1 MKSNS
6 DKLNR
11 GGAGMAQVNTEE
23 QTTETKTSNIE
34 NYKRIASYLAP
45 YKKAVVTLL
54 LVVLLAN
61 ILMIIGPYLTSV
73 VIDEVI
79 PGRNITLLIA
89 IVVIYTGITILNGW
103 TIRYRQYN
111 ISLLGQNV
119 LRDIRSDL
127 FTHIQNL
134 SFTFFDT
141 RPHGKILIRVVN
153 YINNLSNILSSGL
166 INVISDVL
174 SIVVTLTIMLVI
186 DVRLTLYSL
195 ILLPILFWVTMIIK
209 NKQRV
214 AYDRL
219 SRKQANLNAY
229 IHESISGIKT
239 TQSFTRERF
248 NHDVFS
254 DVSNQQK
261 TAWMDAVKVQF
272 LLGPIVQ
279 NIASIT
285 VALIYFVGIREIG
298 VEVSTGVLIAFVG
311 YVNNFWNPIINIG
324 NFYNSLVSGTVY
336 LERVFEMMDIPPEI
350 EDAENAFE
358 MPPVKGEVVFQN
370 VEFGYEERQTIFK
383 DLDFHV
389 KPGETIALV
398 GPTGAGKST
407 ITNLISRF
415 YDIREGAILVDGID
429 IRDVTV
435 YSLRKQI
442 GVMLQETF
450 IFSGTIMENI
460 RYGNL
465 EATEEEVVK
474 AAKIVRAHD
483 FIEELDRGYN
493 TRVQERGST
502 LSAGQRQLIS
512 FARTLLSDPKVLI
525 LDEATSSIDTQTEI
539 LLQEG
544 LDRLLE
550 GRTAFIVAHRLSTI
564 RNSDRIFYIGDQKIL
579 EAGNHAELMAQQ
591 GYYYDLYKTQTE
603 LLKGL

>member
-1 MKSNS
+1 M
-6 DKLNR
+6 D
-11 GGAGMAQVNTEE
+11 QVNENKEE
-23 QTTETKTSNIE
+23 KESLNVD
-34 NYKRIASYLAP
+34 NYKRIGGYLKP
-45 YKKAVVTLL
+45 YSKAVIALL

-61 ILMIIGPYLTSV
+61 ILMIMGPYLTSI

-79 PGRNITLLIA
+79 PRGDRTLLVI
-89 IVVIYTGITILNGW
+89 IVGAYTAITILNGW
-103 TIRYRQYN
+103 TIRYRQYH

-119 LRDIRSDL
+119 LQDIRSDL
-127 FTHIQNL
+127 FTHIQKL

-141 RPHGKILIRVVN
+141 RPHGKILIRVVD

-174 SIVVTLTIMLVI
+174 SILVTLTIMLVI

-195 ILLPILFWVTMIIK
+195 ILLPVLFWVTMIIK

-219 SRKQANLNAY
+219 SDKQANLNAY
-229 IHESISGIKT
+229 IHESIAGIKT

-261 TAWMDAVKVQF
+261 DAWMDAVKIQL

-285 VALIYFVGIREIG
+285 VALVYFVGIRGLG
-298 VEVSTGVLIAFVG
+298 VDVSTGVLIAFVG

-336 LERVFEMMDIPPEI
+336 LARVFEMLDIPPAI
-350 EDAENAFE
+350 EDAEDAFE
-358 MPPVKGEVVFQN
+358 MPPVKGEVIFQN
-370 VEFGYEERQTIFK
+370 VEFGYEADQTIFK
-383 DLDFHV
+383 NLSFHV

-407 ITNLISRF
+407 IINLMSRF
-415 YDIREGAILVDGID
+415 YDIRAGSILVDGID

-435 YSLRKQI
+435 HSLRKQI

-450 IFSGTIMENI
+450 IFSGSILENI
-460 RYGNL
+460 RYGDL
-465 EATEEEVVK
+465 EATEEEVIE

-483 FIEELDRGYN
+483 FIKDLSRGYN

-512 FARTLLSDPKVLI
+512 FARTLLADPKVLI

-564 RNSDRIFYIGDQKIL
+564 RNSDRIFYIGDRRIL
-579 EAGNHAELMAQQ
+579 EAGTHEELMAQR
-591 GYYYDLYKTQTE
+591 GYYYDLYKTQSD
-603 LLKGL
+603 LLRGV